1 MYNIKYLDKF
11 LEIINQLFQI
21 FDLILLNKRIAVN
34 IDLLIYINFKVNL
47 TYVLKIDMYIYN

>member
-34 IDLLIYINFKVNL
+34 IDLLIYMNFKVDL
-47 TYVLKIDMYIYN
+47 TVALKIDMYKYN